1 MRRADLWMDVMD
13 ASTQRLANPIG
24 TQPDAAAITWAR
36 AACHRA
42 VPSLLE
48 VARDRLTLA
57 VMGGPGPVVA
67 LLAQVGRLIGRP
79 FGAPLPL
86 CLPGWDPGAA
96 SALLRASPGLG
107 TLFQPLP
114 DTSPSRPLLVFNAAG
129 PEAPADALIDEPVER
144 LAGYRAVIVHPP
156 PAPGTTPE
164 AVAMTLLEAGLIGL
178 PVSSA
183 MRGEHS
189 DALTLLDRLAATIH
203 GFYLENAW
211 TRGEILGSTPALR
224 PWERLPETYRASN
237 RAQADH
243 LFLKLEAA
251 GLIAL
256 PEARAGDDDA
266 VAAPAWGQP
275 ARVERLAALEHDRW
289 SGDRLLDGWT
299 HGPTRD
305 NDRKVHPDLLPYE
318 TLGEDVKEKDRVAV
332 LTVPLILRLAGLA
345 YRPVQPVRL
354 RGPWP
359 WDGAAPGL
367 MHRRRLLRSAAAA
380 ANERAPMTLE
390 YVAAIDDPGACAATL
405 ILARAGAPVALEGVG
420 LDTLSGS
427 ESDPDHRR
435 RLVALIPHCRHLS
448 PAAGPETTA
457 LVATWH
463 PRSGLTVDRA
473 PALVEGGS

>member
-1 MRRADLWMDVMD
+1 MSRADLGTDIMD
-13 ASTQRLANPIG
+13 ASTQPLADPAG
-24 TQPDAAAITWAR
+24 PQTDATAITWAR

-48 VARDRLTLA
+48 VARGRLTLA
-57 VMGGPGPVVA
+57 VMGDPGPVVA

-79 FGAPLPL
+79 FGTPLPL
-86 CLPGWDPGAA
+86 CLPGWDPGTAR
-96 SALLRASPGLG
+96 ALLRTSPGLE
-107 TLFQPLP
+107 TLFQPMP
-114 DTSPSRPLLVFNAAG
+114 DTSPSRPLLVFNAAA
-129 PEAPADALIDEPVER
+129 PEASANALIDEPIER
-144 LAGYRAVIVHPP
+144 LAGRRAVIVHPP
-156 PAPGTTPE
+156 PAPGTAPDT
-164 AVAMTLLEAGLIGL
+164 VAMTLLEAGLIGL
-178 PVSSA
+178 PVSSG
-183 MRGEHS
+183 MRGRRS
-189 DALTLLDRLAATIH
+189 DALVLLDRLAATIH

-211 TRGEILGSTPALR
+211 TRGEALGSTPALR

-275 ARVERLAALEHDRW
+275 AQVERLATLEHNRW
-289 SGDRLLDGWT
+289 CGDRLLDGWT

-359 WDGAAPGL
+359 WGGAAPGL
-367 MHRRRLLRSAAAA
+367 VHRRRLLRSAAAT
-380 ANERAPMTLE
+380 ANERAPMVPE
-390 YVAAIDDPGACAATL
+390 YVAAADEPGACAAALT
-405 ILARAGAPVALEGVG
+405 LARAGAPVALEDVG
-420 LDTLSGS
+420 LDTLPGS

-435 RLVALIPHCRHLS
+435 RLVALIPHCRRLS
-448 PAAGPETTA
+448 PVADPETAA
-457 LVATWH
+457 LVATWQ
-463 PRSGLTVDRA
+463 RGGLTVDRA
-473 PALVEGGS
+473 PALAKDGP